1 MEIHIIAPEGKKL
14 RDTRT
19 GKQHSEV
26 YVEDRLAK
34 YFVVADSEA
43 DPIIEELDGETIADK
58 VNELSD
64 QLDAAKI
71 LLGVE

>member
-34 YFVVADSEA
+34 HFVVADSEA
-43 DPIIEELDGETIADK
+43 DPIVEELDGVTIADK